1 MSTTYIHYLALFVW
15 NQGEIAPRILADQDN
30 ISWSQ
35 YTPSA
40 GQPQGSLARE
50 REKEVSGGKVLIL
63 NPEQG
68 RWSEEA
74 ISQTSPFKVCSS
86 FVWPTFII
94 PSGKKV
100 TNFR

>member
-1 MSTTYIHYLALFVW
+1 MHKLYPLSWSHCT
-15 NQGEIAPRILADQDN
+15 NQEEIASRIRAGQDN

-50 REKEVSGGKVLIL
+50 REVSGGKVLIL

>member
-1 MSTTYIHYLALFVW
+1 MSTTYIHYLALIVW

-50 REKEVSGGKVLIL
+50 RERERSLRWKSFNFKSRARSLVGGGDFS
-63 NPEQG
+63 N
-68 RWSEEA
+68 
-74 ISQTSPFKVCSS
+74 
-86 FVWPTFII
+86 
-94 PSGKKV
+94 V
-100 TNFR
+100 TV